1 MKQNLTFVL
10 AIAILLSACSTENGL
25 EVNGIWMR
33 PTAQGD
39 NGAVYFVLHNHS
51 PEADEMTSASS
62 DIAEAVEMHETTF
75 QAEMNGD
82 IMEMNQVQTIPM
94 GPYAEIDFAP
104 GKYHIML
111 VNVQKNLNMGDEI
124 EITLHFK
131 NFEDINRNVPVQES
145 PAPEDHSASNH

>member
-1 MKQNLTFVL
+1 MKQNLPVVL
-10 AIAILLSACSTENGL
+10 AIAIFLSVCSSEKRI
-25 EVNGIWMR
+25 EIHEIWIR

-39 NGAVYFVLHNHS
+39 NGAAYFVLHNHS

-62 DIAEAVEMHETTF
+62 DIAEAVEMHESK
-75 QAEMNGD
+75 MNGD
-82 IMEMNQVQTIPM
+82 IIEMNQVQTIPM

-111 VNVQKNLNMGDEI
+111 VNVQKNLDVGDEI

-131 NFEDINRNVPVQES
+131 NFEDINLNVPVQES

>member
-10 AIAILLSACSTENGL
+10 AIAILLSACSTENGI

-39 NGAVYFVLHNHS
+39 NGAVYFILHNRS

-75 QAEMNGD
+75 QAQMNGD

-111 VNVQKNLNMGDEI
+111 INVQKNLNVGD